1 MLLPFVFPF
10 SPKSPLLDKKIN
22 VEYNLFIYVERI
34 FYMTFINL
42 FFIPVI
48 TVYILYKLKNRDLKF
63 GAEYISLYM
72 LSCVAVMISTE
83 GFFYLL
89 NLLFPVGVVTADSG
103 LYSVVAVLAA
113 VAVPFIA
120 KTFKFEIKE
129 NSDEKTEETEKE

>member
-1 MLLPFVFPF
+1 
-10 SPKSPLLDKKIN
+10 
-22 VEYNLFIYVERI
+22 
-34 FYMTFINL
+34 MTFINL

-48 TVYILYKLKNRDLKF
+48 SVYILYKLKKRDLKF

-83 GFFYLL
+83 GFFYLI
-89 NLLFPVGVVTADSG
+89 NLLFPVGVITTDSG

-113 VAVPFIA
+113 VALPLIA

-129 NSDEKTEETEKE
+129 NGDEKTEETEEK